1 MAVTDAL
8 AELVSSAM
16 SRAVEDGVIP
26 GEGLPTPSFERP
38 RQREHGDWA
47 TNFALTAAKGRGK
60 PRDIAQALVERLP
73 GSEIVDRV
81 EVAGPG
87 FLNFYLSSTWL
98 HDVVRRASDPASR
111 FGRSDEGEGETVNVE
126 YVSSNPTGPVNIVSG
141 RHAAVG
147 DAIANLLEATGHD
160 VTREF
165 YANDSGRQI
174 DLFALSIS
182 VRYLQHC
189 GVEAELPEDGYQG
202 EYISDIARAIR
213 DEIGDSLVDV
223 SEQERDE
230 HMRVRGLELMLEA
243 TRHSLER
250 FGTHHDV
257 WSRESALHEKDEV
270 GTALARLRDQGWIED
285 REGASWFLSSKLGD
299 DKDRVVVRADGK
311 TTYLAADIAY
321 LLDKF
326 GRGFGRLIYLL
337 GPDHHGAVPRLMA
350 AVEALGFERDQ
361 VEIAIVQIV
370 NLLSGGVTVRAS
382 KRAGAIVSLDDL
394 VSDVGADAARYT
406 FLTRSLDAPLDFD
419 IDLAKQQAPENPVY
433 YVQYAH
439 ARICSIVRKAQQT
452 RSMETVDASM
462 DLLTHPSE
470 DRLMRKL
477 ASYEEIVPEAAR
489 LRTPQRIT
497 RYVEELASTFSAFYR
512 DCQVISDDAEL
523 TRARLVLCLA
533 TRSVVADAL
542 GLLGVSAPE
551 RM

>member
-98 HDVVRRASDPASR
+98 HDVVKRASDPASR
-111 FGRSDEGEGETVNVE
+111 FGRSDEGEGEKVNVE
-126 YVSSNPTGPVNIVSG
+126 YVSSNPTGPVNIVNG

-147 DAIANLLEATGHD
+147 DAIANLLEATGHK

-174 DLFALSIS
+174 DLFARSIS
-182 VRYLQHC
+182 VRYLQQC
-189 GVEAELPEDGYQG
+189 GIEAEVPEEGYQG
-202 EYISDIARAIR
+202 EYISDVAQTIR

-223 SEQERDE
+223 SDRERDE
-230 HMRVRGLELMLEA
+230 FMRARGLELMLEA
-243 TRHSLER
+243 TRRSLER

-257 WSRESALHEKDEV
+257 WFRESTLHEKDEV
-270 GTALARLRDQGWIED
+270 DAALARLSDQGWIED

-299 DKDRVVVRADGK
+299 DKDRVVVRAGGNP
-311 TTYLAADIAY
+311 TYLAADIAY

-326 GRGFGRLIYLL
+326 GRGFGRLIYLW

-370 NLLSGGVTVRAS
+370 NLLRGGVTVRAS
-382 KRAGAIVSLDDL
+382 KRAGAIVWLDEL

-406 FLTRSLDAPLDFD
+406 FLTRSIDAPLDFD
-419 IDLAKQQAPENPVY
+419 IELAKQQAPENPVY

-452 RSMETVDASM
+452 RSMETVDAAM
-462 DLLTHPSE
+462 ELLTHPSE
-470 DRLMRKL
+470 DLLMRKL

-497 RYVEELASTFSAFYR
+497 RYVEELASSFSAFYR

-533 TRSVVADAL
+533 TRSVIADGL

>member
-8 AELVSSAM
+8 AELVSSAL
-16 SRAVEDGVIP
+16 SRAVEDEVIA

-47 TNFALTAAKGRGK
+47 TNIALAAAKGRGK

-87 FLNFYLSSTWL
+87 FLNFFLSSAWL
-98 HDVVRRASDPASR
+98 HDVVRRASDPKSR
-111 FGRSDEGEGETVNVE
+111 FGRSNDGEGEKVNVE
-126 YVSSNPTGPVNIVSG
+126 YVSSNPTGPVNVVSG

-147 DAIANLLEATGHD
+147 DAIANLLEATGHH

-174 DLFALSIS
+174 DLFARSLS
-182 VRYLQHC
+182 VRYLQQS

-213 DEIGDSLVDV
+213 DEISDSFIDV
-223 SEQERDE
+223 SDQERDE
-230 HMRVRGLELMLEA
+230 HMRARGLELMLEA
-243 TRHSLER
+243 TRRSLER
-250 FGTHHDV
+250 FGTYHDV

-270 GTALARLRDQGWIED
+270 GAALARLRDQGWIED

-337 GPDHHGAVPRLMA
+337 GPDHHGALPRLMA
-350 AVEALGFERDQ
+350 AVEALGYERDR
-361 VEIAIVQIV
+361 VELAIVQIV
-370 NLLSGGVTVRAS
+370 NLLREGVTVRAS
-382 KRAGAIVSLDDL
+382 KREGAIVPLDEL

-406 FLTRSLDAPLDFD
+406 FLTRSVDAPLDFD
-419 IDLAKQQAPENPVY
+419 IVLAKQQAPENPVY

-439 ARICSIVRKAQQT
+439 ARICSIVRKARQNG
-452 RSMETVDASM
+452 SMDIAHALM

-489 LRTPQRIT
+489 LRSPQRIT

-512 DCQVISDDAEL
+512 DCQVISDDVEL
-523 TRARLVLCLA
+523 TKARLALCLA
-533 TRSVVADAL
+533 TRSVIADGL

-551 RM
+551 GM